1 MQRHQRYCVKTWAP
15 RHGSRWRRAHSGHA
29 VSLKPSPG
37 LQFRGAL
44 RHWLHEHV
52 RTPARLVRS
61 ERKRRRVPI
70 AVIMA
75 LSFGT
80 LVFLSVGGVLAL
92 SVGANFRNTFDL
104 LGAQSTLLIDAM
116 EDSLRAEMGRAESA
130 VDGVAQ
136 LYAQGEFQIDDK
148 AMSAVLAGALSA
160 APEATVMLI
169 CTPDLNCRG
178 AARATDDNN
187 PAGAIRQLPPE
198 AEKSPQVRAA
208 LEQRRQVGGR
218 RWGAFVANEHGLF
231 AHVSAPL
238 TREGATRAWV
248 IAAVELQKLS
258 EITQELSSRFGTHA
272 FILDGDGSVLADPR
286 LADPNALKQ
295 GILPLTPLAT
305 FGDPVL
311 AGYGGRKIEA
321 EFSTE
326 RARDIEVAEIQVGE
340 QDDSASWDGENTYV
354 AITRKITGYGDQ
366 PWTLGAYFAT
376 SQISDEI
383 ERVMGSAL
391 LGLGAMAAAV
401 IVAILLGKR
410 LSRPI
415 RAIASQATRVANFDL
430 DGVTPLPRSRVT
442 ELDDQASA
450 FNAMLIGLRAFSTY
464 VPRSL
469 VAKLVRTGEIG
480 IAEPREAIVTVMF
493 TDIAGFTTL
502 SEQMDAAAAA
512 RLLNHHFAIL
522 CRAIDAHGGTVD
534 KFLGD
539 GMLAFFGAPDRLK
552 GHAAAAVRA
561 AVAIREELENDN
573 REAAGKDRPPLR
585 VRIGIHTGSVIV
597 GNIGASDRVNYTI
610 VGDTVNVSQRLQELG
625 KLLAP
630 DAATSIAISGETASR
645 LDERFETIPA
655 GEHRLRGRGEATEV
669 FQVGEVATS
678 APRHRYVHH
687 AQAG

>member
-1 MQRHQRYCVKTWAP
+1 MTGAR
-15 RHGSRWRRAHSGHA
+15 SR
-29 VSLKPSPG
+29 
-37 LQFRGAL
+37 
-44 RHWLHEHV
+44 
-52 RTPARLVRS
+52 
-61 ERKRRRVPI
+61 
-70 AVIMA
+70 
-75 LSFGT
+75 
-80 LVFLSVGGVLAL
+80 
-92 SVGANFRNTFDL
+92 
-104 LGAQSTLLIDAM
+104 
-116 EDSLRAEMGRAESA
+116 
-130 VDGVAQ
+130 
-136 LYAQGEFQIDDK
+136 
-148 AMSAVLAGALSA
+148 
-160 APEATVMLI
+160 
-169 CTPDLNCRG
+169 
-178 AARATDDNN
+178 
-187 PAGAIRQLPPE
+187 
-198 AEKSPQVRAA
+198 
-208 LEQRRQVGGR
+208 
-218 RWGAFVANEHGLF
+218 
-231 AHVSAPL
+231 
-238 TREGATRAWV
+238 
-248 IAAVELQKLS
+248 
-258 EITQELSSRFGTHA
+258 TQ
-272 FILDGDGSVLADPR
+272 
-286 LADPNALKQ
+286 
-295 GILPLTPLAT
+295 
-305 FGDPVL
+305 
-311 AGYGGRKIEA
+311 
-321 EFSTE
+321 FSTK
-326 RARDIEVAEIQVGE
+326 RARDIEVAEIQLGD
-340 QDDSASWDGENTYV
+340 QDASAFWDGENTYV
-354 AITRKITGYGDQ
+354 AITRKIAGYGDR
-366 PWTLGAYFAT
+366 PWTIGAYFES
-376 SQISDEI
+376 SQIGDEI

-391 LGLGAMAAAV
+391 LGLGAMAVAV

-415 RAIASQATRVANFDL
+415 RAIAGQATRVADFDL
-430 DGVTPLPRSRVT
+430 DGVTPLPRSRVL

-493 TDIAGFTTL
+493 TDIVGFTTL

-573 REAAGKDRPPLR
+573 REAAGKGRPPLR

-625 KLLAP
+625 KLFAP
-630 DAATSIAISGETASR
+630 DATTCIAISGETASR
-645 LDERFETIPA
+645 LDETFETIPA

-678 APRHRYVHH
+678 APRHRYVHQ